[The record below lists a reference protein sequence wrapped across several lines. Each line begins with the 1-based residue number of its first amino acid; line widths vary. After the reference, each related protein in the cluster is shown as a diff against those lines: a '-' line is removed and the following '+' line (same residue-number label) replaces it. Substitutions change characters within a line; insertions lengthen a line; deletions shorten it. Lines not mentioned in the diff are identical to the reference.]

1 MMNKTNLSRRQ
12 MLRAGAGLAIAEVV
26 TACQTQ
32 PVSRRTLPQRPP
44 QATTTSVTPPLAGL
58 RELANK
64 AKLRWGSAVSG
75 RQFSSASRAAQM
87 DIYARDFNLATLH
100 SNFYWSD
107 WEQEQGKPNP
117 DSLSE
122 LQRQAAALKSVGV
135 TDLRGHPLMFPTL
148 EPAWLIDGLKQGR
161 IKKAQAIELMKQHIR
176 DLMTPF
182 KGIIRE
188 WVVANEPFRFYG
200 ADSGDY
206 WKLVIGAEYVEI
218 AFQTAREVDPQAK
231 LLLNDYDNHAR
242 NGRGT
247 SYARD
252 NDPIERNKML
262 VDQLKAKGLIDGLG
276 LQMHISVDKPPQPK
290 DMIETMQGY
299 GLPVHITELDV
310 NLKEIKNVISALA
323 RPMPIAPLGMMT

>member
-1 MMNKTNLSRRQ
+1 MNKTTLSRRQ
-12 MLRAGAGLAIAEVV
+12 MLRAGAGLTIAGVV
-26 TACQTQ
+26 TACQAP
-32 PVSRRTLPQRPP
+32 PVSRRTLPQQPVQP
-44 QATTTSVTPPLAGL
+44 TTTSVTPPLAGL